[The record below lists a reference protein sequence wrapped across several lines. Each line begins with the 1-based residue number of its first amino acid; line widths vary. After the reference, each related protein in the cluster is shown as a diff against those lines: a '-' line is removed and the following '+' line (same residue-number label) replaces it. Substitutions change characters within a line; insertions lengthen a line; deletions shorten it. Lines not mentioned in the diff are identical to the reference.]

1 MGQGPSLHSRVVKG
15 TSHGGLDSQRAPAKP
30 PQPFLRSHCALKAKF
45 NWSGVEGLGGSGCA
59 PVVTGKSS
67 RTTKHAGYEQ
77 KWENVRQRKPE
88 TWQRYSKAYSVGSI
102 LSGRKKERKL
112 ETCYA
117 GTVYY
122 QVKDQHFAFEMT
134 FSPSLFHQVLY
145 SLSAY
150 FVIFTQ
156 IRSNARGTKLV
167 EW

>member
-1 MGQGPSLHSRVVKG
+1 MSDLNGTMVVKG

-59 PVVTGKSS
+59 PMVTGKSS

-117 GTVYY
+117 
-122 QVKDQHFAFEMT
+122 
-134 FSPSLFHQVLY
+134 
-145 SLSAY
+145 AY